1 MQCDASQIISGL
13 GAAILQND
21 KPIQYASRAL
31 TDTETRYD
39 QIEKEMLAM
48 VFALERFS
56 QYTYGR
62 NMHIESDHMPLEAIL
77 LKPRA

>member
-13 GAAILQND
+13 GAAILQN
-21 KPIQYASRAL
+21 
-31 TDTETRYD
+31 D